1 MKSSVE
7 LNRLLL
13 KSVLLC
19 QVGIGKESSRKDN
32 AKFNFLGRI
41 WESKMSW
48 KKIFKDLRERK
59 IQNFGS
65 HGATYVI

>member
-19 QVGIGKESSRKDN
+19 QVGIRKESSRKDN

-48 KKIFKDLRERK
+48 KKIFKDFREPK
-59 IQNFGS
+59 IQNFGN

>member
-13 KSVLLC
+13 KFVLLC
-19 QVGIGKESSRKDN
+19 QVGIQENSRKDN
-32 AKFNFLGRI
+32 EKFNFLGTI
-41 WESKMSW
+41 WQSEMSW
-48 KKIFKDLRERK
+48 KKIFQDLREPK
-59 IQNFGS
+59 IQKFGN

>member
-7 LNRLLL
+7 LNRLLW
-13 KSVLLC
+13 KFVLLC
-19 QVGIGKESSRKDN
+19 QVGIVMLNSRKEN
-32 AKFNFLGRI
+32 AKFNFLETI

-48 KKIFKDLRERK
+48 KKIFQDFREPK
-59 IQNFGS
+59 IQKFVN